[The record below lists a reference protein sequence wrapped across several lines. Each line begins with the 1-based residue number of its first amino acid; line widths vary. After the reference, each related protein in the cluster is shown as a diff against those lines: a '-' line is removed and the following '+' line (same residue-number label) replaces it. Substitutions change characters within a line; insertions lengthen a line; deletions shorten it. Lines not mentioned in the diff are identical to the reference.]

1 MDSCTYDEI
10 PDDQVFITDGNPIYN
25 ADQLFYHIN
34 GTAFELHQV
43 IGIKNK
49 YVESKKWRLHK
60 LREERFNRTYKQNY
74 YGTNGYD
81 GLEGANRYMVLY
93 VAFYN
98 FLRRHSSLGSRM
110 PVDEHLFD
118 DCTLVHEKWLK
129 LIEMSTDYAM

>member
-1 MDSCTYDEI
+1 MREQELQLLY
-10 PDDQVFITDGNPIYN
+10 GNHIYN

-34 GTAFELHQV
+34 GIDFEFHQV

-49 YVESKKWRLHK
+49 DAESKKWRLHK
-60 LREERFNRTYKQNY
+60 LSEERFNRTYKQNY

-81 GLEGANRYMVLY
+81 GLEGTNRYMVLY

-98 FLRRHSSLGSRM
+98 FLRRHSSLGSHM

-118 DCTLVHEKWLK
+118 DCTLMYEKWLK

>member
-1 MDSCTYDEI
+1 MHYDEI

-60 LREERFNRTYKQNY
+60 LREEGSTGPTSRTTTEPTDTMDLKVLTVTWFSMWHSIISSEDIPRLAAACLWMNICSM
-74 YGTNGYD
+74 TARSCMRNG
-81 GLEGANRYMVLY
+81 
-93 VAFYN
+93 
-98 FLRRHSSLGSRM
+98 SSSSR
-110 PVDEHLFD
+110 
-118 DCTLVHEKWLK
+118 
-129 LIEMSTDYAM
+129 

>member
-1 MDSCTYDEI
+1 MHYDEI

-93 VAFYN
+93 VAVYN
-98 FLRRHSSLGSRM
+98 FLRRHSSLGNRM

-129 LIEMSTDYAM
+129 IIEMSTDYAM